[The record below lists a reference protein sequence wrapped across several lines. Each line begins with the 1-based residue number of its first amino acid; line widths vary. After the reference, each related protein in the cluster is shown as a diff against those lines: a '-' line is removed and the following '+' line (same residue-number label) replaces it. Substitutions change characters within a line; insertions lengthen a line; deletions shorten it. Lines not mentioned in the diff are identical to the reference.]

1 MARFVL
7 TPCHIREDRVVP
19 SGDAVELDWPKVAA
33 LLAPSQSPQALTT
46 LTRMRTNSYVGL
58 LRPTKVPQQTK
69 VLPSRALEPVPTNF
83 IFLNDNRGNEIGWL
97 LKRQPDFPDRVEQ
110 IYRVDVALFDTKI
123 EEHSSGEPA

>member
-19 SGDAVELDWPKVAA
+19 DGEAVELDWPKVAA
-33 LLAPSQSPQALTT
+33 MLAPSQSPQALTT

-58 LRPTKVPQQTK
+58 VRQAKAHP
-69 VLPSRALEPVPTNF
+69 AAPVSPLPTNF
-83 IFLNDNRGNEIGWL
+83 LFMNSDRGNEIGWL
-97 LKRQPDFPDRVEQ
+97 LKKQPDFAERVEK
-110 IYRVDVALFDTKI
+110 IYRVDVALFDSKI